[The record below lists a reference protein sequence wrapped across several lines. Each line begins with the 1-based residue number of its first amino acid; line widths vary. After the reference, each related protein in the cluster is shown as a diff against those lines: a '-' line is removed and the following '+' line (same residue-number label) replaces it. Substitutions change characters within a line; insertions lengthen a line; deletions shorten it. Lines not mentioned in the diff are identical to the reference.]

1 MPVLGG
7 SLQSLPVVLARFNEI
22 IKCTPCLAQDSVHR
36 RLLGNR
42 TICDKVKTMSSC
54 APAVGKASHAAPL
67 SPQVTQVSKPQ
78 PMPAE
83 VTQALPLVTPTSS
96 LVSPAG

>member
-1 MPVLGG
+1 M
-7 SLQSLPVVLARFNEI
+7 
-22 IKCTPCLAQDSVHR
+22 HR

-42 TICDKVKTMSSC
+42 TVCDKVKPAVPQLC
-54 APAVGKASHAAPL
+54 PAVGKASHAAPL
-67 SPQVTQVSKPQ
+67 SPQVTQVSKPR
-78 PMPAE
+78 PTPAG